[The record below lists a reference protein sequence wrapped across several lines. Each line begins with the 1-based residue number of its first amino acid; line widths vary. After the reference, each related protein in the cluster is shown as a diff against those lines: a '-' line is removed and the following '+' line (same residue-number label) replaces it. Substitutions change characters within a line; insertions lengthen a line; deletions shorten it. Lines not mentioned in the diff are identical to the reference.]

1 MQDRIIELCNK
12 MAEDGI
18 KPTLDRIREELGSG
32 SFSTI
37 NPILKQWKENRL
49 SNHSI
54 EPIELPTEIAAIG
67 ERATALIWK
76 VANDQCKLMIK
87 AIKDETTRL
96 IEQSDAEREEA
107 VHEIKRLEIEHERL
121 SVKIAAQDLLINDL
135 KIKSAIAEKADTTI
149 TALRAELEK
158 AQTEKATLEGMLI
171 VYKSHETK
179 LTQ

>member
-12 MAEDGI
+12 MAAEGI
-18 KPTLDRIREELGSG
+18 KPTLDRIRDELGSG

-49 SNHSI
+49 SNHNV
-54 EPIELPTEIAAIG
+54 EPIELPTEITAIG

-87 AIKDETTRL
+87 AIKDETNRL
-96 IEQSDAEREEA
+96 IEQADAEREEA

-121 SVKIAAQDLLINDL
+121 SSRVAAQEVLIGDL

-149 TALRAELEK
+149 AALRSELESSQK
-158 AQTEKATLEGMLI
+158 EKATLEGMLI

-179 LTQ
+179 LT